1 MRRTVDT
8 DHEAT
13 MRTLSALSQAGID
26 LDDVSDQLEREG
38 LASFAAS
45 FDEVIDALRNKAG

>member
-1 MRRTVDT
+1 
-8 DHEAT
+8 